1 MLKLEPVTY
10 QSLPLAI
17 DEDLEFR
24 WQYTSQKQWS
34 PTFYLK
40 IKSRTP
46 VKSRVPLIG
55 DFLPFFGQ

>member
-24 WQYTSQKQWS
+24 WQYNDAAGKVTARVR
-34 PTFYLK
+34 FK
-40 IKSRTP
+40 IVLR
-46 VKSRVPLIG
+46 
-55 DFLPFFGQ
+55 

>member
-24 WQYTSQKQWS
+24 WQYTSEQRG
-34 PTFYLK
+34 
-40 IKSRTP
+40 KSEAGAC
-46 VKSRVPLIG
+46 S
-55 DFLPFFGQ
+55 

>member
-24 WQYTSQKQWS
+24 WQYTSQQRVNDAAGKV
-34 PTFYLK
+34 TARVRFK
-40 IKSRTP
+40 IVLR
-46 VKSRVPLIG
+46 
-55 DFLPFFGQ
+55 

>member
-24 WQYTSQKQWS
+24 WQYTSEQRGNDAAGK
-34 PTFYLK
+34 LA
-40 IKSRTP
+40 
-46 VKSRVPLIG
+46 RVPFKIVLR
-55 DFLPFFGQ
+55 

>member
-24 WQYTSQKQWS
+24 WQYTSQQRGNDAAGKV
-34 PTFYLK
+34 TARVRFK
-40 IKSRTP
+40 IILR
-46 VKSRVPLIG
+46 
-55 DFLPFFGQ
+55 